1 MGRGVS
7 GTGII
12 AGDASIKEGLAVIVA
27 WIKLKYLE
35 FKLNFEFGKSN
46 KYAYSCEQRG
56 ARSARERLAVAQEVW
71 AGPGVNTPEAQ
82 AYALFLRQEGQRDD
96 A

>member
-1 MGRGVS
+1 MPGKD
-7 GTGII
+7 II
-12 AGDASIKEGLAVIVA
+12 ARDAPGEKPAVIVA

-46 KYAYSCEQRG
+46 KYAYSCGQRG

-71 AGPGVNTPEAQ
+71 AGPGVNTLEAQ
-82 AYALFLRQEGQRDD
+82 AYALILRQHGRQT
-96 A
+96 